1 MGEEEFYIDNITN
14 LFIENVL
21 SEEEKQFNLN
31 VLYGKESS
39 VDQIISICKKYPLN
53 STYQI
58 VLVKE
63 AQDLSRSFDGFTD
76 YFKNPLNSTILII
89 NYKHKSIDK
98 RKSFFKVLQKNAKVF
113 ESKKLYDNQ
122 VQNWITDN
130 VKGAGFSIDRK
141 SAILINEHLGNSLSK
156 ISNELEKLF
165 EIKKKEKIIELSDIE
180 KYIGISRE
188 YNNFELRRSLGEKN
202 YNKAYQIAQYFTEN
216 PSSNPLV
223 VSISVIFDFFNKLLI
238 YHSNSN
244 LDDRRLASMLGI
256 NPYFISEY
264 KLASSNYN
272 LKQVVS
278 IISLI
283 RDQNLSRE
291 SEIKYLN
298 SHGINISWEKAKYSI
313 NTGLWGISIGGAE
326 TLNSRDPLPESAYP
340 SKVIK
345 SESEELQI
353 EFKTGELFAINGKKG
368 KPFELIQRLQI
379 LARDFGIGRDIHVGD
394 TIIGIK

>member
-98 RKSFFKVLQKNAKVF
+98 RKSFFRVLQKNAKVF

-130 VKGAGFSIDRK
+130 VQGAGFSIDRK

-165 EIKKKEKIIELSDIE
+165 EIKKKEKIIELTDIE
-180 KYIGISRE
+180 KYIGISKE
-188 YNNFELRRSLGEKN
+188 YNNFELRRALGEKN

-256 NPYFISEY
+256 NPYFLSEY

-278 IISLI
+278 VISLI
-283 RDQNLSRE
+283 RDYDMLS
-291 SEIKYLN
+291 
-298 SHGINISWEKAKYSI
+298 
-313 NTGLWGISIGGAE
+313 
-326 TLNSRDPLPESAYP
+326 
-340 SKVIK
+340 
-345 SESEELQI
+345 
-353 EFKTGELFAINGKKG
+353 KG
-368 KPFELIQRLQI
+368 
-379 LARDFGIGRDIHVGD
+379 V
-394 TIIGIK
+394 GIKKSNSFLLKEMVLRIIKIN